1 MFKEEADRAVVGFS
15 ESHPRG
21 TDDIKAPGFYK
32 EIAQSLK
39 FTEQKIGFIVVPHMV
54 HTLPYFLQALTPLGP
69 IVAIIPKASK
79 YVPEVEGSLD
89 QIYRPFIRRDINKTV
104 LNTEPDKVGSFLQEL
119 SNRYQDRQFMILDH
133 GGYFASRLD
142 VLHKHKTRLAGI
154 VEHTWNGHI
163 KYRNALHHSP
173 FPCQVFSI
181 ARNPL
186 KAAEDAHVA
195 ASIVHAMSAKIF
207 AGSGISQDITRLKI
221 GVIGYGH
228 MGEAI
233 AKYLLRIVPPG
244 NIKICDEKAE
254 KCAEAR
260 KSFSAVFADIKDLLS
275 DGAKDNDKC
284 DVIIAAANAPILGR
298 DEFEQMKSGTC
309 VVCVTSGDDQF
320 KPDDYLTRLE
330 KIGETAAVTTY
341 KRPRGDNIYFAY
353 DGRSVNF
360 SIGSTPHPILH
371 AVLGSVCASAFRCLT
386 SPTALS
392 AQPFSTI
399 QELPSKDADIIEDIY
414 RRTFGPV
421 TDLDVRIQKYCQELV
436 TSDTF
441 EDLTL
446 YVPIS
451 GSLTPGNSDIFDLN
465 EKIQNFNE
473 SSKKVLLLLGESGS
487 GKSLFGKFLKRDMA
501 HKYLDGSSK
510 IIPVFVSL
518 PMFSEPKH
526 SLIEQALLRYG
537 FSSAEIDV
545 LKATQSFLCIFDSYD
560 EAYLQ
565 DNLYRSNELQKWR
578 AKVIIT
584 CRSAY
589 LTSIDSYRMYF
600 TPFIGES
607 AEHNALQEVH
617 VAPFSSTQIST
628 YIDRYVAAKQKE
640 LAEEI
645 ASQAELKENW
655 LVPETYKRRIEQI
668 RGLKGLVQTPFLLKI
683 TMETLPKLVEQHE
696 EAQAPEQD
704 FRMTKKKL
712 YDAFVERWF
721 ARQEEKLMGLGL
733 HPGRSMYKHYFAF
746 AEGLA
751 KAMHME
757 KVTQIYYVEE
767 SDVISEEVVT
777 PSKWAKFF
785 SDGYVTADRGDATR
799 LAMRIAARKGCPLRR
814 LGVNQYGFIH
824 NSLLDYFIARLLKE
838 GLSPATSTSTT
849 SISASRFLNGSSVQ
863 DAGIENLGSSS
874 YSYAASASASIAIR
888 PLLLRQY
895 HDVRSI
901 GTTDREILALDAVM
915 HPGIVGSIKDGAERY
930 DGFAIAADLKIIF
943 ADLMVD
949 SRDVVVGH
957 NIITSVEMTH
967 AALRGRIH
975 EILDTCDVNFAAGAI
990 KGEVWAHIPICH
1002 QPIHW
1007 NLLSVRIIRSTEGV
1021 AKIIRFEM
1029 TDSLNT
1035 VSGGVARV
1043 REYCAEDTCFSADF
1057 TMEDFSTN
1065 RQRGNSYC
1073 ADYTAQE
1080 ALRRARREIVGIETD
1095 NSQDGENGIR
1105 LREATTALIRNAQRL
1120 ITGSVVKGVGY
1131 G

>member
-1 MFKEEADRAVVGFS
+1 MFKEEADRALEGFS
-15 ESHPRG
+15 ENHPRG
-21 TDDIKAPGFYK
+21 TDDMKAPGFYK

-54 HTLPYFLQALTPLGP
+54 HTLPYFLQALTSLGS
-69 IVAIIPKASK
+69 IVAIIPKSSK
-79 YVPEVEGSLD
+79 YVPEVEVSLD

-104 LNTEPDKVGSFLQEL
+104 LNTEPDKVDLFLQEL
-119 SNRYQDRQFMILDH
+119 SARYQDRQFMILDH

-142 VLHKHKTRLAGI
+142 VLHNHKMRLAGI
-154 VEHTWNGHI
+154 VEHTWNGDI

-173 FPCQVFSI
+173 FPCPVFSI
-181 ARNPL
+181 ARNSL
-186 KAAEDAHVA
+186 KAAEDAHVG
-195 ASIVHAMSAKIF
+195 ASIVHAMSAKVF

-233 AKYLLRIVPPG
+233 AKYLLRIVPSG

-254 KCAEAR
+254 KSAEAR

-320 KPDDYLTRLE
+320 KPDYLTGLQ

-341 KRPRGDNIYFAY
+341 RRPRGDNIYFAY

-386 SPTALS
+386 TPPAPLS
-392 AQPFSTI
+392 AQSFSTI
-399 QELPSKDADIIEDIY
+399 QELPAEDVDIIEDIY
-414 RRTFGPV
+414 RRTFDPV

-451 GSLTPGNSDIFDLN
+451 GSLRPRNSDIFDLN

-473 SSKKVLLLLGESGS
+473 SRKKVLLLLGESGS
-487 GKSLFGKFLKRDMA
+487 GKSLFGKFLERDMA
-501 HKYLDGSSK
+501 HKYLNGSSK

-518 PMFSEPKH
+518 PMFSEPKY

-537 FSSAEIDV
+537 FSSTEIDV

-584 CRSAY
+584 CRSDY
-589 LTSIDSYRMYF
+589 LTPIESYQMYF

-617 VAPFSSTQIST
+617 VAPFSPEQINI
-628 YIDRYVAAKQKE
+628 YIDQYVAAKQKE
-640 LAEEI
+640 LTEEI
-645 ASQAELKENW
+645 ARQAELKEDW
-655 LVPETYKRRIEQI
+655 LVPDTYKRRIEQI
-668 RGLKGLVQTPFLLKI
+668 RDLKGLVQTPFLLKI

-696 EAQAPEQD
+696 EAQALQQD
-704 FRMTKKKL
+704 FRMTHKKL
-712 YDAFVERWF
+712 YDAFIERWF
-721 ARQEEKLMGLGL
+721 ARQEEKLMGLGR
-733 HPGRSMYKHYFAF
+733 HPGHSMYKHYFAF

-757 KVTQIYYVEE
+757 KVTQVYYVEE
-767 SDVISEEVVT
+767 SDVISDEVIT
-777 PSKWAKFF
+777 QSKWAKYF
-785 SDGYVTADRGDATR
+785 SDDYVTTDRGDANR
-799 LAMRIAARKGCPLRR
+799 RAMRIAARKGCPLRR

-824 NSLLDYFIARLLKE
+824 NSLLNYFIARLIKE

-874 YSYAASASASIAIR
+874 YSYAASASVSIATR
-888 PLLLRQY
+888 PLLLWQY
-895 HDVRSI
+895 PNVRSI

-943 ADLMVD
+943 GDLMVD
-949 SRDVVVGH
+949 SRNVVAGH
-957 NIITSVEMTH
+957 NIITSVAMDR

-975 EILDTCDVNFAAGAI
+975 EILDTCNVKFVAGAI
-990 KGEVWAHIPICH
+990 SKDVWAHIPICH
-1002 QPIHW
+1002 QPVHW
-1007 NLLSVRIIRSTEGV
+1007 NLLSMRITRSTEGT
-1021 AKIIRFEM
+1021 AKIINFEM
-1029 TDSLNT
+1029 TDSLSS
-1035 VSGGVARV
+1035 VSGGVAQV
-1043 REYCAEDTCFSADF
+1043 KDYCSEDTWFDAAF
-1057 TMEDFSTN
+1057 TMQDRASN
-1065 RQRGNSYC
+1065 RQVGNSFC
-1073 ADYTAQE
+1073 GDYTIQE
-1080 ALRRARREIVGIETD
+1080 ALRRTGWEIVGIATD
-1095 NSQDGENGIR
+1095 NSQDGANGIC
-1105 LREATTALIRNAQRL
+1105 LREATIALIRNTLRM
-1120 ITGSVVKGVGY
+1120 TGSAIRGCGY